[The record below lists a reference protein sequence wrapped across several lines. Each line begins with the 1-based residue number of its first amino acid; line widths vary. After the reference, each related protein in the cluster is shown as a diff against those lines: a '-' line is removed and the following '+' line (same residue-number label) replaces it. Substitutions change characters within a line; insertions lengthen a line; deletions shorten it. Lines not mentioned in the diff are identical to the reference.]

1 MREPIRKLDQV
12 GAAHISRV
20 CAAITLCFDVFNRSH
35 DTEPRNMELWPEWEV
50 GKIEGLPNTE
60 ARAEA
65 VARVD
70 SMFLEGMRQ
79 INIGPSL
86 IYLAIG
92 AVPHITIDY
101 TATSDS
107 YSTFVTAHFPP
118 Q

>member
-1 MREPIRKLDQV
+1 
-12 GAAHISRV
+12 
-20 CAAITLCFDVFNRSH
+20 
-35 DTEPRNMELWPEWEV
+35 V

-92 AVPHITIDY
+92 AAPHITIDY

-107 YSTFVTAHFPP
+107 YSAFVTAHFPP
-118 Q
+118 QQYERKLVQAPKVQESALTCSRGKI